1 MFVHVFLCFARFWH
15 IFAFLH
21 VFHHFFISFF
31 FVSARRP
38 RETKWT
44 YDNER
49 GAFTITTLH
58 AIRGG
63 AQVYDSYGQKC
74 NHRFLLNYGF
84 AIETNQEANGFCPN
98 EVRRGG
104 GWDEDVW

>member
-1 MFVHVFLCFARFWH
+1 MP
-15 IFAFLH
+15 
-21 VFHHFFISFF
+21 
-31 FVSARRP
+31 RRSP

-44 YDNER
+44 YDNDR

-58 AIRGG
+58 RIMGG

-84 AIETNQEANGFCPN
+84 AIENNQEANGFCPN
-98 EVRRGG
+98 EVRLSAEVPGS
-104 GWDEDVW
+104 

>member
-1 MFVHVFLCFARFWH
+1 MFVFLALALACVFP
-15 IFAFLH
+15 
-21 VFHHFFISFF
+21 
-31 FVSARRP
+31 ARRP

-58 AIRGG
+58 GIQGG

-104 GWDEDVW
+104 RAGRGAGGRGGRGGAEGAGEK